1 MTPLNP
7 PHRVLMGPGPSDVD
21 PAVLRAMSA
30 PTIGHL
36 DPAFLTI
43 MDESKAMLRQL
54 FGTDNDLTMPM
65 SGTGSAG
72 METLMVNLLQPGD
85 AVLIGVNGVFGTRM
99 CEVARRCGAEVVPVE
114 RPWGEAFSVEDFR
127 TAAAGRHFRALF
139 LVHAETSTGVLQPLE
154 GFREL
159 ADELGAFFGID
170 CVTSVGGLPV
180 ELDRQGVDAA
190 YSGTQKCLS
199 APPGLAPVSFSD
211 RAFAHV
217 LARTTPVQSWYLDL
231 SLINRYWGGE
241 RAYHH
246 TAPINN
252 LYGLHEACRLALEEG
267 LEARWERHRALGAE
281 LAAGLEALGLTLPV
295 ASELRLPQL
304 AVVEIPEGV
313 SDKAVRGRLLAEHG
327 LEIGGG
333 LGAFAGKR
341 WRIGLMGSACTRRN
355 VALCLDALREALGR

>member
-1 MTPLNP
+1 
-7 PHRVLMGPGPSDVD
+7 MGPGPSDVD

-36 DPAFLTI
+36 DPAFLTL
-43 MDESKAMLRQL
+43 MDESKVMLRQL

-85 AVLIGVNGVFGTRM
+85 RVLVGVNGVFGTRM
-99 CEVARRCGAEVVPVE
+99 CEVARRCGADVVAVE
-114 RPWGEAFSVEDFR
+114 RPWGDAFSVDDFR
-127 TAAAGRHFRALF
+127 AAAAGRSFRALF
-139 LVHAETSTGVLQPLE
+139 LVHAETSTGVLQPLD

-170 CVTSVGGLPV
+170 CVTSIGGLPV
-180 ELDRQGVDAA
+180 ALDQHGVDAA
-190 YSGTQKCLS
+190 YAGTQKCLS
-199 APPGLAPVSFSD
+199 APPGLAPISFSA
-211 RAFAHV
+211 RAFEHV
-217 LARTTPVQSWYLDL
+217 LARAVPVQSWYLDL

-252 LYGLHEACRLALEEG
+252 LYGLHEACRLALAEG
-267 LEARWERHRALGAE
+267 LEARWARHRSLGAQ
-281 LAAGLEALGLTLPV
+281 LASGLEALGLTLPV
-295 ASELRLPQL
+295 APELRLPQL
-304 AVVEIPEGV
+304 TVVQIPEGAD
-313 SDKAVRGRLLAEHG
+313 DKAVRGRLLRDHG

-333 LGAFAGKR
+333 LGAFAGHR

-355 VALCLDALREALGR
+355 VTLCLAALGEALGR

>member
-1 MTPLNP
+1 MNPLNP

-36 DPAFLTI
+36 DPAFLTL
-43 MDESKAMLRQL
+43 MDESKVMLRQL

-85 AVLIGVNGVFGTRM
+85 RVLVGVNGVFGTRM
-99 CEVARRCGAEVVPVE
+99 CEVARRCGADVVAVE
-114 RPWGEAFSVEDFR
+114 RPWGDAFSVDDFR
-127 TAAAGRHFRALF
+127 AAAAGRSFRALF
-139 LVHAETSTGVLQPLE
+139 LVHAETSTGVLQPLD

-170 CVTSVGGLPV
+170 CVTSIGGLPV
-180 ELDRQGVDAA
+180 ALDQHGVDAA
-190 YSGTQKCLS
+190 YAGTQKCLS
-199 APPGLAPVSFSD
+199 APPGLAPISFSA
-211 RAFAHV
+211 RAFEHV
-217 LARTTPVQSWYLDL
+217 LARAVPVQSWYLDL

-252 LYGLHEACRLALEEG
+252 LYGLHEACRLALAEG
-267 LEARWERHRALGAE
+267 LEARWARHRSLGAQ
-281 LAAGLEALGLTLPV
+281 LASGLEALGLTLPV
-295 ASELRLPQL
+295 APELRLPQL
-304 AVVEIPEGV
+304 TVVQIPEGAD
-313 SDKAVRGRLLAEHG
+313 DKAVRGRLLRDHG

-333 LGAFAGKR
+333 LGAFAGHR

-355 VALCLDALREALGR
+355 VTLCLAALGEALGR